1 MMANPVWLSLVSS
14 SSLSKFTPTE
24 NGLVKVTR
32 VFEAPGVPAG
42 YFQARP
48 QILSPMAVT
57 KAVVAVPGETCRP
70 GMVRKSALQESPNR
84 DEDAAVVGETANP
97 AVSA

>member
-1 MMANPVWLSLVSS
+1 MANPVWLSVPVS
-14 SSLSKFTPTE
+14 SSLSKLTPTE

-32 VFEAPGVPAG
+32 VWEAAGLAPAG

-57 KAVVAVPGETCRP
+57 KAVVAVPGDTCRP
-70 GMVRKSALQESPNR
+70 GMVR
-84 DEDAAVVGETANP
+84 
-97 AVSA
+97 